1 MDITYKL
8 PHPVRIK
15 CSEFG
20 ELEVRAQDKIYSQ
33 IFDPEEVKTYSSD
46 HLVALAQHRAPSLFD
61 HYRKSTKTDHD
72 AFIAI
77 SSTIAPYRFR
87 SQEGNI
93 ITTSTLIDRLLE
105 QTDIGDDI
113 PIAYLRPPFKH
124 CYIEFTEDRSSSIML
139 YNEKSHEHILEG
151 VYISETEIEPNS
163 EIMEY
168 YVGNPSVDPSKPLR
182 ILDLMFTGSPLG
194 KSHNAD
200 DALRIQGFYIQDD
213 QATIN
218 DELKRVEERFG
229 NDADFSHDL
238 RYLSMA
244 LYHMAKVLL
253 FVNCKQYRDT
263 AFNERKDLLK
273 KIQSFKNP
281 SKIKKYESKL
291 RKTYD
296 RIIIKPA
303 DNVVYERGVEHQSSD
318 NQPSKRA
325 HWRKGHFRMQPYG
338 TGASKRKVIFIEPTV
353 VGGIF
358 ANKKSYD
365 VRTK

>member
-8 PHPVRIK
+8 PHPARIK
-15 CSEFG
+15 CSEFS
-20 ELEVRAQDKIYSQ
+20 EMEIHAQDRIYSQ
-33 IFDPEEVKTYSSD
+33 IFDAEEVKAYSSD
-46 HLVALAQHRAPSLFD
+46 HLATLLKHRAPSLFD
-61 HYRKSTKTDHD
+61 NYRRTTKTDHD
-72 AFIAI
+72 AFIAP

-139 YNEKSHEHILEG
+139 YNEETHEHILEG
-151 VYISETEIEPNS
+151 VYISETEVQPGS

-168 YVGNPSVDPSKPLR
+168 YNGNPSVDPSKPLR

-213 QATIN
+213 MATIN
-218 DELKRVEERFG
+218 EELKRVESLYG
-229 NDADFSHDL
+229 NDVDFADDMN
-238 RYLSMA
+238 YLSMA
-244 LYHMAKVLL
+244 LNHMAKVLL
-253 FVNCKQYRDT
+253 FVNCKQYRDF
-263 AFNERKDLLK
+263 AFNERKDILK
-273 KIQSFKNP
+273 KIESFKSP
-281 SKIKKYESKL
+281 SKIRKYESKL

-296 RIIIKPA
+296 RIIIKPV
-303 DNVVYERGVEHQSSD
+303 DNVVYERGAEHQNSE
-318 NQPSKRA
+318 NQPLKRA
-325 HWRKGHFRMQPYG
+325 RWRKGHFRMQLYG
-338 TGASKRKVIFIEPTV
+338 SGASKRKVIFIEPTV
-353 VGGIF
+353 VGGVF